1 MLGVRNKPIRT
12 VLRWQTCAT
21 GALALVAGAFGGFHA
36 AVSALLGGLVSIF
49 GGWVYGVVGRL
60 GGNRQSAGGALLSVL
75 RAEAAKIVAIV
86 AGLAIALAV
95 YRQVVVL
102 AFLGAF
108 VLATLVFAMAVLV
121 REH

>member
-1 MLGVRNKPIRT
+1 M
-12 VLRWQTCAT
+12 
-21 GALALVAGAFGGFHA
+21 
-36 AVSALLGGLVSIF
+36 
-49 GGWVYGVVGRL
+49 
-60 GGNRQSAGGALLSVL
+60 GGNGQSAGGALLSVL

-102 AFLGAF
+102 TFLGAF